1 MAINSLNT
9 SIGTSIEINSFRSL
23 KEISEI
29 LDLSKLG
36 RAPGRFSLDQLIKL
50 NSSQLSIL
58 VFEEIKNRLENQ
70 NIIASKTL
78 WEIVKNNLNYLSEY
92 SKWDEIIN
100 KDIEV
105 ENLDYEF
112 LKTASDVLPDEPWD
126 NSTWNLWIDKIKVST
141 DRRGRDLFLPLRKA
155 ITGLDD
161 GPELKE
167 LILLIGYDK
176 IKKRLLG
183 K

>member
-1 MAINSLNT
+1 MCI
-9 SIGTSIEINSFRSL
+9 
-23 KEISEI
+23 
-29 LDLSKLG
+29 
-36 RAPGRFSLDQLIKL
+36 
-50 NSSQLSIL
+50 
-58 VFEEIKNRLENQ
+58 EEIKNRLENQ

-100 KDIEV
+100 KDIKV
-105 ENLDYEF
+105 ENLDYKF

-141 DRRGRDLFLPLRKA
+141 DRKGRDLFLPLRKA

>member
-1 MAINSLNT
+1 MCI
-9 SIGTSIEINSFRSL
+9 R
-23 KEISEI
+23 
-29 LDLSKLG
+29 D
-36 RAPGRFSLDQLIKL
+36 RDIK
-50 NSSQLSIL
+50 
-58 VFEEIKNRLENQ
+58 
-70 NIIASKTL
+70 
-78 WEIVKNNLNYLSEY
+78 
-92 SKWDEIIN
+92 
-100 KDIEV
+100 V
-105 ENLDYEF
+105 ENLDYKF

-141 DRRGRDLFLPLRKA
+141 DRKGRDLFLPLRRA